1 MNEKEMKAKDVF
13 AHALAYFKEEAEK
26 ALRLRSRRI
35 KWVLTVPA
43 IWTQRA
49 RQFMRD
55 AAYQVKNLDIY
66 LQSKIRMINI
76 GWVSK
81 R

>member
-26 ALRLRSRRI
+26 ALKMRSRRI

-55 AAYQVKNLDIY
+55 AAYQVNRRILRQY
-66 LQSKIRMINI
+66 TYPQSH
-76 GWVSK
+76 V
-81 R
+81 